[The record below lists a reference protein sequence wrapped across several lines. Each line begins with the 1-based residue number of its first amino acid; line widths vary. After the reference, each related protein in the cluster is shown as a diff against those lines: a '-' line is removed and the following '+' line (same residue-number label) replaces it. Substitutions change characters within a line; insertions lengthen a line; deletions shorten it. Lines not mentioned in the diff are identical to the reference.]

1 MCRFMSAII
10 LKKKVVLAPIYNQSH
25 SNMLKRLD
33 IRDSSENAGH
43 VFVRA
48 ELVPKDDDKTTPVDE
63 WKFIVDQ
70 DITPEW
76 FDIEKNYY
84 ESLMRDAVKEW
95 IEENIV
101 VAAGYAWEKVNYRG
115 ETRYIMSGIYKKMSF
130 GKNNN
135 YAESNVL
142 KDLDESKLLADLK
155 AEFGDKLKPI
165 VTDLTSLDGFKTYGK
180 VTDRYLSVPTQEM
193 IMECGSQMS
202 CTDAFWLAT
211 PNQTTDRGD
220 ASCVRVVGGGGG
232 CGCGGCDWRDYGVR
246 PFFILES

>member
-130 GKNNN
+130 GK
-135 YAESNVL
+135 
-142 KDLDESKLLADLK
+142 K
-155 AEFGDKLKPI
+155 
-165 VTDLTSLDGFKTYGK
+165 
-180 VTDRYLSVPTQEM
+180 
-193 IMECGSQMS
+193 
-202 CTDAFWLAT
+202 
-211 PNQTTDRGD
+211 
-220 ASCVRVVGGGGG
+220 
-232 CGCGGCDWRDYGVR
+232 
-246 PFFILES
+246 